1 MFSILFFG
9 ARFTG
14 YPGGY
19 LRLGPFRLDECSAYG
34 CLLELTIQL
43 ASIFLGKQ
51 ALNDATELGIP

>member
-1 MFSILFFG
+1 MYN
-9 ARFTG
+9 RFTG

-43 ASIFLGKQ
+43 AIIFLGKQ
-51 ALNDATELGIP
+51 ILNDISELGVP